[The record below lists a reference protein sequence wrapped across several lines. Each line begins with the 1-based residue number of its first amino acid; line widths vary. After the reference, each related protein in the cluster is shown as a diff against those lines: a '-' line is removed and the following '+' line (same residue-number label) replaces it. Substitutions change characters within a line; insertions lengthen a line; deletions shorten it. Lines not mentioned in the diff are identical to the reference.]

1 MLDQPELTVIM
12 PVYNM
17 EKYLARAL
25 DHLAAQNDS
34 NFKLLIVNDG
44 SKDKTKEIAES
55 YRDKFRHF
63 KIINKPNGGLSDARN
78 VGMDNVD
85 TPYFTFH
92 DGDDW
97 VDPDYTAYFVRA
109 FHEHPEAAMVSCGF
123 WIDYEDKNGKDSIP
137 ATKKSINQMLTKSQA
152 YRQMVNLLGSL
163 FFNKAFVSSVKGYT
177 WNKGYKTSV
186 VHKYNLRFVKKL
198 AFMEDQIFN
207 VRYLSLT
214 DGFYCDSVSLYH
226 YWQRN
231 DSMVHNF
238 NLKMVPDNFKANY
251 IVWKIIAGSLWN
263 EHKKNSR
270 RSERNLISVDEGNSN
285 ERKG

>member
-17 EKYLARAL
+17 EKYLSRAL
-25 DHLAAQNDS
+25 DNLVRQTDP

-44 SKDKTKEIAES
+44 SKDNTKEIAES
-55 YRDKFRHF
+55 YRDKFRYF
-63 KIINKPNGGLSDARN
+63 KIINKENGGLSDARN
-78 VGMDNVD
+78 VGMANVD

-97 VDPDYTAYFVRA
+97 VDPDYTAFFVQA
-109 FHEHPEAAMVSCGF
+109 FHEHPEAAMVCCGF
-123 WIDYEDKNGKDSIP
+123 WIDYENKKDSVP
-137 ATKKSINQMLTKSQA
+137 ATKKKISQMLTKRET
-152 YRQMVNLLGSL
+152 YRQLVNFLGSL

-186 VHKYNLRFVKKL
+186 VRKYHLQFVKKL

-207 VRYLSLT
+207 AKYIALT
-214 DGFYCDSVSLYH
+214 DGFYCNSVSLYH
-226 YWQRN
+226 YWQRD

-251 IVWKIIAGSLWN
+251 IVWKIIATSLAN
-263 EHKKNSR
+263 EHKENSHYV
-270 RSERNLISVDEGNSN
+270 ERKLLSIDEGNNN